1 MDGPKKRV
9 KFFKK
14 YKDLPGYCYNYM
26 YDRNINIDKIRI
38 NSLENIL
45 NLNEDKYKINYS
57 NIDNFNDRLSIKFLK
72 KVNNNNKIT
81 QRFLKRVGIPGLPFD
96 IVEIICKLI
105 NEDYFIELIINLSY
119 TMQYPFVPPV
129 WKLEKVLTNKITGYN
144 LTNIFKYWIDVHN
157 EIYQNEWSAVTTI
170 DKDILNFMI
179 KINFS
184 HELLKSIE

>member
-1 MDGPKKRV
+1 MEGPKKRV

-14 YKDLPGYCYNYM
+14 YKYLPDECYNYM
-26 YDRNINIDKIRI
+26 YNRNINIDKIRI

-105 NEDYFIELIINLSY
+105 NEDYF
-119 TMQYPFVPPV
+119 
-129 WKLEKVLTNKITGYN
+129 
-144 LTNIFKYWIDVHN
+144 
-157 EIYQNEWSAVTTI
+157 A
-170 DKDILNFMI
+170 
-179 KINFS
+179 
-184 HELLKSIE
+184 